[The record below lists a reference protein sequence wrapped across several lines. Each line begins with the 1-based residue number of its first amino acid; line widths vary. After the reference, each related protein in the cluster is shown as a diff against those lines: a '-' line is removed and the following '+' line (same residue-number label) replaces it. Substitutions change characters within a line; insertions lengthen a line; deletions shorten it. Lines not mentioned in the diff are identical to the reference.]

1 MRYQLQT
8 LDMDLYKEGLKMSEQ
23 TVSKS
28 VHFIPQEIINEI
40 EQYFCKQSRIEENK
54 HPVFPK
60 VEKVEF
66 IRASQDRGSIWEEFK
81 INDIILVHVLNGK
94 AWTYITV
101 EDDEKQ
107 KKAFGKRVKYV
118 MQKTG
123 VPWELAKLAVNRN
136 PVDFFTSEN
145 RANADALNFIEDVKE
160 ASDNYR
166 IFCKE
171 RMSVENYLRI
181 HFSGCL
187 SNKQICIIKEYWLSQ
202 NA

>member
-1 MRYQLQT
+1 
-8 LDMDLYKEGLKMSEQ
+8 MSEQ

-40 EQYFCKQSRIEENK
+40 EQYFCKQSKIEEHK

-81 INDIILVHVLNGK
+81 INDIILVSVLNGK

-123 VPWELAKLAVNRN
+123 VSWELAKMAVNMN
-136 PVDFFTSEN
+136 PVNFYNPEST
-145 RANADALNFIEDVKE
+145 ANGMAVNFIKDVKE
-160 ASDNYR
+160 VLDWYR
-166 IFCKE
+166 LNPKDGMSIE
-171 RMSVENYLRI
+171 HHLRMSSYSLGYLT
-181 HFSGCL
+181 
-187 SNKQICIIKEYWLSQ
+187 NKQICIIKEYWLSQ
-202 NA
+202 QKA